1 MNIATIKQ
9 TANGTWLVVLEN
21 GKTFSGINKQDVIDF
36 ANEWAEKHQTKQCG
50 GLIAHFVGDS
60 ITCVRDTKTGKFAT
74 KAAWKKATEKQA
86 LAKAYAIVA
95 LQPINMGYNKGSR
108 GNSVLSF
115 AIIGALLAV
124 LVILLMPVI
133 SERQAQYERVTSE
146 AVVNSVTCN
155 KASCNNYDYTKG
167 VN

>member
-1 MNIATIKQ
+1 M
-9 TANGTWLVVLEN
+9 
-21 GKTFSGINKQDVIDF
+21 
-36 ANEWAEKHQTKQCG
+36 KHQTKQCG

-60 ITCVRDTKTGKFAT
+60 ITCVRDTKTGKFVT
-74 KAAWKKATEKQA
+74 KAVWKKATEKQA

-95 LQPINMGYNKGSR
+95 LQPINKGSR

-124 LVILLMPVI
+124 LTILLMPSI
-133 SERQAQYERVTSE
+133 KERQARYERATSD
-146 AVVNSVTCN
+146 AVVNSVACN
-155 KASCNNYDYTKG
+155 QASCNNYDYTKG

>member
-1 MNIATIKQ
+1 M
-9 TANGTWLVVLEN
+9 
-21 GKTFSGINKQDVIDF
+21 
-36 ANEWAEKHQTKQCG
+36 KHQTKQCES
-50 GLIAHFVGDS
+50 LIAHFVGDS
-60 ITCVRDTKTGKFAT
+60 ITCVRDTKTGKFVT

-95 LQPINMGYNKGSR
+95 LQPINSGYSKGSR

-115 AIIGALLAV
+115 AIIGVLLAV
-124 LVILLMPVI
+124 LTILLMPI
-133 SERQAQYERVTSE
+133 IGERQAQYERVTSD

>member
-1 MNIATIKQ
+1 M
-9 TANGTWLVVLEN
+9 
-21 GKTFSGINKQDVIDF
+21 
-36 ANEWAEKHQTKQCG
+36 KHQTKQCG
-50 GLIAHFVGDS
+50 GLIAHFVGDT
-60 ITCVRDTKTGKFAT
+60 ITCVRDIKTGKFVT
-74 KAAWKKATEKQA
+74 KATWKKATEKQA

-95 LQPINMGYNKGSR
+95 LQPINSGYSKGSR

-124 LVILLMPVI
+124 LTILLMPVI
-133 SERQAQYERVTSE
+133 SERQAHYERVTSD
-146 AVVNSVTCN
+146 ATINSTSCN

>member
-1 MNIATIKQ
+1 M
-9 TANGTWLVVLEN
+9 
-21 GKTFSGINKQDVIDF
+21 
-36 ANEWAEKHQTKQCG
+36 KHQTKQCG
-50 GLIAHFVGDS
+50 GLIAHFVGDT
-60 ITCVRDTKTGKFAT
+60 ITCVRDSKTGKFVT

-95 LQPINMGYNKGSR
+95 LQPINEGYNKGYNKGYNRGSR

-124 LVILLMPVI
+124 LTILLMPTI
-133 SERQAQYERVTSE
+133 SERQTQYGRVTSE
-146 AVVNSVTCN
+146 AAVNSVLCD
-155 KASCNNYDYTKG
+155 KAVCNNYDYTKG

>member
-1 MNIATIKQ
+1 M
-9 TANGTWLVVLEN
+9 
-21 GKTFSGINKQDVIDF
+21 
-36 ANEWAEKHQTKQCG
+36 KHQTKQCN

-60 ITCVRDTKTGKFAT
+60 ITCVRDTKTGKFVT
-74 KAAWKKATEKQA
+74 KAVWKKATEKQA

-95 LQPINMGYNKGSR
+95 LQPINKSSR

-124 LVILLMPVI
+124 LTILLIPTI
-133 SERQAQYERVTSE
+133 KERQARYERATSE
-146 AVVNSVTCN
+146 AVVNSVACN
-155 KASCNNYDYTKG
+155 QATCNNYDYTSG

>member
-1 MNIATIKQ
+1 M
-9 TANGTWLVVLEN
+9 E
-21 GKTFSGINKQDVIDF
+21 
-36 ANEWAEKHQTKQCG
+36 HQTKQCS

-60 ITCVRDTKTGKFAT
+60 ITCVRDTKTGKFVT
-74 KAAWKKATEKQA
+74 KATWKKAAEKQA

-95 LQPINMGYNKGSR
+95 LQPINNGHNH

-124 LVILLMPVI
+124 LTMLLMPVI
-133 SERQAQYERVTSE
+133 SERQAHYEYVTSD
-146 AVVNSVTCN
+146 AVVNSVACD
-155 KASCNNYDYTKG
+155 KASCNNFDYTKG